1 MGVKWRDFQMP
12 KRLDCDDSSY
22 TSTHGRFIAEPFE
35 RGYGVTLG
43 NSLRRILLS
52 SIEGSA
58 VTSIKIDGVEHE
70 FSTLAGVME
79 PITDVVLNVKGLVLR
94 LHSKVPKAVYIK
106 ANKKG
111 PIKAKDIICDETVEI
126 VNPEHHIA
134 TLTEDIPFNMELE
147 VARGRGYVPAEAN
160 KKDGMTIGT
169 IPVDSIFTPI
179 AKVNFFVE
187 NTRVGQRTDYDRL
200 VLEITTN
207 GGIEPKEALL
217 YGANILQRH
226 LDVFVAYGQLPEEDE
241 EEEEISDEEQATYE
255 KMRLP
260 ISELELSVR
269 SANCLKDANIKTI
282 AELVKKTES
291 ELLGFRNFGKKSLTE
306 INDLLKVMGL
316 SLGMK
321 VDPKKLR
328 RAESTA

>member
-12 KRLDCDDSSY
+12 KRLDCDESSY
-22 TSTHGRFIAEPFE
+22 TNTYGKFVAEPFE

-58 VTSIKIDGVEHE
+58 VTSIRIEGVSHE
-70 FSTLAGVME
+70 FSTMPGVLE
-79 PITDVVLNVKGLVLR
+79 AVTEIVLNIKGLIVR
-94 LHSKVPKAVYIK
+94 SHSKAPKSVYIK

-111 PIKAKDIICDETVEI
+111 EIRAKDIITDEGIELL
-126 VNPEHHIA
+126 NPEHYIA
-134 TLTEDIPFNMELE
+134 TLTQDIPFNMELE
-147 VARGRGYVPAEAN
+147 VSRGRGYVPADQN
-160 KKDGMTIGT
+160 KKEGAPVGT
-169 IPVDSIFTPI
+169 ISVDSIFTPI
-179 AKVNFFVE
+179 VKVNFSVE

-200 VLEITTN
+200 IVEIYTN
-207 GGIEPKEALL
+207 GAINAKEALL

-226 LDVFVAYGQLPEEDE
+226 LDVFVAYGQLPEEDV
-241 EEEEISDEEQATYE
+241 EEEEISAEEETLYS
-255 KMRLP
+255 KLRLP

-282 AELVKKTES
+282 GELVRRPEP
-291 ELLGFRNFGKKSLTE
+291 ELLEFRNFGKKSLTE
-306 INDLLKVMGL
+306 IQDILKAMGL

-321 VDPKKLR
+321 IDSKKLK
-328 RAESTA
+328 AKT